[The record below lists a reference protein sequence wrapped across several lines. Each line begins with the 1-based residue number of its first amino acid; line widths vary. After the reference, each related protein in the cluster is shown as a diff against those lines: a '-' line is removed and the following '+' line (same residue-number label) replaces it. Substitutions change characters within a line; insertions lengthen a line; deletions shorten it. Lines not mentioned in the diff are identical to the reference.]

1 MLEVNF
7 FQHCPHFL
15 QIIFFK
21 FLKKCS
27 LVFKKVFF
35 FLQFFLLVS
44 LNRFLTYF
52 FRKSL
57 LFFLLTF
64 SRKFAQF
71 LETIN
76 SVSPIVRVYDSV
88 STNIFQVFSQ
98 DFTHLLLRYCPSF
111 CPTVYLL
118 ASSLISTLFLSP
130 LPPPYLV
137 TYSRN
142 VGGASLVH
150 CYKNYYQIVFTN
162 IFRNHFYEESNHLRN
177 ILNPP
182 TLY

>member
-27 LVFKKVFF
+27 LLFKKVFF

-88 STNIFQVFSQ
+88 STSIFQGFSQ

-118 ASSLISTLFLSP
+118 ASSLISTLLLSP
-130 LPPPYLV
+130 LPPPI
-137 TYSRN
+137 SGDIFQEC
-142 VGGASLVH
+142 GGCQPCTLL
-150 CYKNYYQIVFTN
+150 KKIL
-162 IFRNHFYEESNHLRN
+162 SNSSH
-177 ILNPP
+177 
-182 TLY
+182 